1 MSLLIWTYDISSR
14 VFEKPPVYDWIRY
27 SFPEFVQC
35 MQAPRFY
42 FFHAPAI
49 VLKLKYEIK
58 FEILNKTFF
67 PELK

>member
-14 VFEKPPVYDWIRY
+14 VFEKPPVYDWIKY
-27 SFPEFVQC
+27 SFPEFAQC

-42 FFHAPAI
+42 FFFHAPAI
-49 VLKLKYEIK
+49 VLK